1 MIKDLKS
8 DRKNELKFL
17 KTVLKSIDILFNED
31 VENKNIK
38 FFQIARIQY
47 CRELEIV
54 LNRISYDL
62 IQSVNIINNDLIN
75 KISEFRC
82 TYILNKSS
90 IIRNSM
96 IETLCRYISK
106 KQFELNFLI
115 N

>member
-8 DRKNELKFL
+8 DKKNELRFL
-17 KTVLKSIDILFNED
+17 KTVLRSIDIIFNGDIED
-31 VENKNIK
+31 KNIK
-38 FFQIARIQY
+38 FLQMARIQY
-47 CRELEIV
+47 CRDLENV
-54 LNRISYDL
+54 LNRISYNS
-62 IQSVNIINNDLIN
+62 IQSVNTINNELIN

-106 KQFELNFLI
+106 KQFELNSLI